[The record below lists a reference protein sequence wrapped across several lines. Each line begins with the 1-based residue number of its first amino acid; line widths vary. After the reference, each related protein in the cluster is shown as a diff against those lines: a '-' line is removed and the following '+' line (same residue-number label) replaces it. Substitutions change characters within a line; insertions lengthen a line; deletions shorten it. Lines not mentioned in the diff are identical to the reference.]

1 MFSRFFIDRPVFAWV
16 ISIVIMLTGIAS
28 IMSLPIA
35 QYPSIAPPVISVKTT
50 YTGADAETV
59 ENSVTQILEQQLT
72 GLDGLLYFSSTSTSD
87 GSAEINITFEEGTDA
102 DYAQVQ
108 VQNKVQQINSR
119 LPDSVQSQGVTVTKS
134 NSDFLLV
141 TAVYDST
148 DQANA
153 FDIADYISSNMSDSI
168 ARLEGVG
175 DVRVFGAKYAMRI
188 WLDPTKLAAYELM
201 PSDIVSALS
210 AQNVQVPAGK
220 IGATPTLAN
229 QELNA
234 TVTAQSMMST
244 PEEFRKIIVKYDES
258 GANVL
263 LSDLARVEIGS
274 ESYDV
279 IPRLNGHPASGIAVM
294 LSPGANALDTATRV
308 KDKVAE
314 LEQSLP
320 DGYEVTFPR
329 DSTDFI
335 KISISEVV
343 QTLAEAILLVVLVMW
358 LFLQN
363 WRATLIPA
371 IAVPVVLLGTF
382 GVLSAFGFSINTLT
396 MFGIVLS
403 IGLLVDDAIVVVE
416 NVERLM
422 REKNLSPRDATIES
436 MSEIS
441 SALVGIAVVLS
452 AVFLPMAFFGGS
464 TGVIYKQFSV
474 AIVSSMILSVIVAL
488 TLSPTLCAS
497 LLTKTEHSGTGKGFF
512 GGFNRIFDRMTS
524 SYTGHVQGIITRK
537 IRWVLVYGVIVVIL
551 GVLIV
556 RLPTSFLPQE
566 DQGSAM
572 FQISLPA
579 GASIKRTRAVAE
591 QVEKYL
597 MEEETDTVI
606 RAFSISGFNFSGS
619 GQNAGM
625 GFVSLK
631 PWDERTQDDESAGAL
646 IQRMNKNLSSIRDAS
661 VFAMS
666 QPVIQGLGQ
675 SDGFTF
681 ELQAAAGTTREE
693 LTALKNE
700 LLVQARQ
707 SSLLTAV
714 REGALSETPQLKI
727 DIDNGKATSLGLSLS
742 DVADTLTSAWAG
754 SYVND
759 FIDDGRVKKVYIE
772 SDAQYRS
779 KPEDLNEWHVR
790 GQNADGETTMT
801 PFSAFSTASWSST
814 PQSLSRFNGISSY
827 EIQGAAASGVS
838 SGQAMAEMERLT
850 QEVGQGKLSYA
861 WSGLS
866 YQEKLSGGQSTTLYA
881 ISILVVFLALA
892 ALYESWSVPL
902 SVILVIPLGL
912 VGAAMATTLRGLEND
927 IYFQVALLTTIGLS
941 AKNAILIVEF
951 AETSYQRGMS
961 LIEAAIHAARL
972 RLRPIIMTSLA
983 FIFGTLPLALSSG
996 AGANSRISIG
1006 TGIVG
1011 GTVTATLLG
1020 IFFVP
1025 LFFVLVRS
1033 LFPKRRPVY
1042 ADNADKGENSHA

>member
-28 IMSLPIA
+28 IMSLPVA
-35 QYPSIAPPVISVKTT
+35 QYPSIAPPVISIKTT

-72 GLDGLLYFSSTSTSD
+72 GLDGLLYFSSSSTSD
-87 GSAEINITFEEGTDA
+87 GSAEINITFEEGTDP

-119 LPDSVQSQGVTVTKS
+119 LPESVQSQGVTVTKS

-168 ARLEGVG
+168 ARIEGVG
-175 DVRVFGAKYAMRI
+175 DTRVFGAQYAMRI

-201 PSDIVSALS
+201 PSDIASALA

-244 PEEFRKIIVKYDES
+244 PEEFRNIIVKYDAS

-263 LSDLARVEIGS
+263 LRDLARVEIGS

-308 KDKVAE
+308 KEKVAE

-329 DSTDFI
+329 DSTAFI

-464 TGVIYKQFSV
+464 TGVIYEQFSI

-497 LLTKTEHSGTGKGFF
+497 LLTKSEHSGTGKGVF
-512 GGFNRIFDRMTS
+512 GGFNRMFDRMTA

-537 IRWVLVYGVIVVIL
+537 IRWVLIYGVIVALL

-566 DQGSAM
+566 DQGSTM
-572 FQISLPA
+572 FQIGLPA

-597 MEEETDTVI
+597 AEEETDTVI

-631 PWDERTQDDESAGAL
+631 PWDERTLDDQSADAL

-681 ELQAAAGTTREE
+681 ELQAAAGTTRAE

-707 SSLLTAV
+707 SNLLTAI

-727 DIDNGKATSLGLSLS
+727 DIDSGKATSLGLSLS

-759 FIDDGRVKKVYIE
+759 FIDNGRVKKVYIE

-866 YQEKLSGGQSTTLYA
+866 YQEKLSSGQSTMLYA
-881 ISILVVFLALA
+881 ISIMVVFLALA

-912 VGAAMATTLRGLEND
+912 VGAALATTLRGLEND
-927 IYFQVALLTTIGLS
+927 IYFQVALLTTIGLA

-961 LIEAAIHAARL
+961 LIDSAIQAARL

-983 FIFGTLPLALSSG
+983 FIFGTLPLAISSG

-1011 GTVTATLLG
+1011 GTFTATLLG

-1042 ADNADKGENSHA
+1042 ADNADKEGNSHA